1 LSVDRVSG
9 VVPPSLPTGT
19 VSRTS
24 TGTRTFP
31 PESDREQPAA
41 AASAGHPPQAGAQA
55 PTASTHGP
63 LRSAIVPRR
72 EHDIAVSREHER
84 VAELEAENEALR
96 EYIETQA
103 AERREIVERYE
114 RLLQRRD
121 AGDESVATTA
131 PTDDESVVETVR
143 AGLDAVRK
151 RVKRRLGLI

>member
-1 LSVDRVSG
+1 LTVERVFE

-31 PESDREQPAA
+31 PDSDRERPTVS
-41 AASAGHPPQAGAQA
+41 ASASRSPQAGSRA
-55 PTASTHGP
+55 PTASTTGRLP
-63 LRSAIVPRR
+63 SAVVPRR
-72 EHDIAVSREHER
+72 EHDVAVSREHER

-114 RLLQRRD
+114 RLLQQRD
-121 AGDESVATTA
+121 AGDGSTATTDP
-131 PTDDESVVETVR
+131 PTDESLIETVR
-143 AGLDAVRK
+143 TGLATLRK
-151 RVKRRLGLI
+151 RLRRRLGLV